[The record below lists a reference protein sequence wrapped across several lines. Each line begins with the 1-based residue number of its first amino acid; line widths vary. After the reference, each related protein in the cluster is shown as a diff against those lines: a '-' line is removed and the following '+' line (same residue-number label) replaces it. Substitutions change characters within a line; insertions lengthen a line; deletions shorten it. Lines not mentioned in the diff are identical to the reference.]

1 MAACPALI
9 ALGDHSTDT
18 VLIASICRKSQCK
31 FTLLNNLIITT
42 IAKQTTCESY
52 ADQLLLT
59 LILSLFLLQFQ

>member
-9 ALGDHSTDT
+9 ALGDLGTDT

-31 FTLLNNLIITT
+31 FTLLNKIITT
-42 IAKQTTCESY
+42 IAKQTPCKSY